1 MYTAAAAAVWTGLG
15 ALGGCAQ
22 YHAQP
27 LKPAAFH
34 RRFQHRSLTNPHLRK
49 FIADQ
54 PIHVRPGFPRRQS
67 LSTLVATGWYYSAA
81 LRMQAAQ
88 IALAQAHLITAS
100 QSPNP
105 SVGLSPTYAAKAGP
119 GVSPWILGFNF
130 DIPIETAGRRQDRMA
145 QALALIHAGRFNFGQ
160 TAWNVRQTIR
170 RALLEYLYARR
181 QTRLLARQAADTRL
195 ILSLLTARFKAGDIS
210 RPVYTAAQIQ
220 ARQAALALLAAR
232 GVMQRRRM
240 RLAAALSVP
249 ARALV
254 GVKWFFPHLW
264 RLPPVQALKL
274 HPLIRAALLN
284 RMDIQSLL
292 ARYQAAQAALKLQVA
307 RQYPDIHLGPGY
319 SFNQGANEFTLG
331 LTMALPVFNQNQGPI
346 AAAAAHRRVIA
357 ADLLQKQT
365 RVITAIGTALTT
377 YRADLRQWRAAR
389 AIALRQRGQWN
400 LTREAFAAGA
410 QSRLALAEA
419 QFALNTYQQAAL
431 GARSAAALAL
441 GHLENLLEKP
451 LGRTPAQP
459 KGLQP

>member
-1 MYTAAAAAVWTGLG
+1 MAAWTVFF
-15 ALGGCAQ
+15 ALSGCAQ

-27 LKPAAFH
+27 LQPAAFH
-34 RRFQHRSLTNPHLRK
+34 TQFQNRSLASPALGK
-49 FIADQ
+49 FIAGQ

-81 LRMQAAQ
+81 LRVQAAQ
-88 IALAQAHLITAS
+88 IALAQAGLITAG

-105 SVGLSPTYAAKAGP
+105 TVGLSPTYAAKAGP

-145 QALALIHAGRFNFGQ
+145 QAAALIHAGRFNFGQ

-170 RALLEYLYARR
+170 RALIEYLYARR
-181 QTRLLARQAADTRL
+181 QTELLAHQAANTRL
-195 ILSLLTARFKAGDIS
+195 ILALLQARFKAGDIS
-210 RPVYTAAQIQ
+210 RPVYTTAQIQ

-232 GVMQRRRM
+232 GRMQQRRM

-249 ARALV
+249 ASALA
-254 GVKWFFPHLW
+254 GVKWSFPHLW
-264 RLPPVQALKL
+264 RLPPVRALAVRRL
-274 HPLIRAALLN
+274 VRAALLN

-292 ARYQAAQAALKLQVA
+292 AQYRAAEAALKLQVA

-331 LTMALPVFNQNQGPI
+331 LTMALPVFNQNQGAI
-346 AAAAAHRRVIA
+346 AAAEAHRRIIA

-365 RVITAIGTALTT
+365 MVITAIGTALVT
-377 YRADLRQWRAAR
+377 YQADLHQWRAAR
-389 AIALRQRGQWN
+389 AIVVRQRRQWRM
-400 LTREAFAAGA
+400 TRQAFQAGA

-419 QFALNTYQQAAL
+419 RFALNTYQQAAL
-431 GARSAAALAL
+431 AARGTAALAL
-441 GHLENLLEKP
+441 SHLENLLEKP

-459 KGLQP
+459 KGFQP